1 MYLGHVQ
8 ELPGQSA
15 CDKLARLP
23 GAVAR
28 VQRHALPQQGMHM
41 LAVCTK
47 PDGYTTGCCSVVCS
61 HLHGSLVLEGRQL
74 IGVEAL
80 DLRSSAGLTP

>member
-47 PDGYTTGCCSVVCS
+47 PDG
-61 HLHGSLVLEGRQL
+61 
-74 IGVEAL
+74 
-80 DLRSSAGLTP
+80 